1 MYSHLPRSVVEKYVS
16 LCPTCSLRKPQLT
29 KPPLK
34 PIVTN
39 GLFSRV
45 QVNNMSITQEKS
57 LALHSF
63 VSHFRLILLI

>member
-1 MYSHLPRSVVEKYVS
+1 MYSHLPRSVVKKYVS
-16 LCPTCSLRKPQLT
+16 LCPTCILRKPQLM

-45 QVNNMSITQEKS
+45 QVNNLSITQEKS
-57 LALHSF
+57 LGLHSF
-63 VSHFRLILLI
+63 VLHFRLILLI